1 MAKYET
7 LDLSGICNVGLEEFP
22 ASPALGLQEY
32 RGIPFLIGGGS
43 QNISNLFLKL
53 DSNSGTVRIKVDKK
67 AHQVIFAHKLLDS
80 KFMKDG
86 SIGCSAAEYKFI
98 MKDGSKTSVSI
109 RERFEIASISPD
121 AIPGVPGAPFSAVS
135 DADDSLMD
143 RFEGRWDQV
152 GRRQMESSQ
161 ATVQDYYLWN
171 WRNESSDK
179 EIDYIDL
186 IPGELPV
193 LIAALTLSNVDENPF
208 ARSGKRPVKI
218 EVNSNELKEIPG
230 ETLEI
235 EVDTGVST
243 YPHSLPEDSSDK
255 FIEDKFKGWGE
266 RENSVSKSSYVDIA
280 ATNSAD
286 IKVKQNGTEVGS
298 VSWKKLLKDK
308 TSKSDK
314 IDFKLIEDGKNWV
327 HVKVVDDETN
337 KIVPCRV
344 HFRSPDGVPYQPH
357 GHHNQVNTNLETW
370 HIDIGGDVRLGRVTY
385 AYIDGTSQ
393 GWLPRG
399 EVIVDIARGFE
410 YEPLRIKEFIKPGQ
424 RELNLRLKRWTNMNK
439 KNWYSGDSHVHFLG
453 TQGAHTESMGE
464 DLNVVNLLQS
474 QWGSLFTNKED
485 FTGHPSVSQNGDNI
499 VYVSQENRQHFMGHM
514 ILWGLKNAVMPWCT
528 DGPGEGDIGGAM
540 ETTLSHWADEAHEQG
555 AYVISPHFPNPN
567 GEPATLIATGRL
579 DGIEMLRQTEYN
591 HQEYYRYLNCGYKL
605 PLVGGTDKMDSNVP
619 VGLYRTYV
627 RLDDDQE
634 FTYGNWCENVKKGR
648 TFLSGGPII
657 GLNVEGAEIGDV
669 FQVSGPGEIQIS
681 ALAESVIPINTL
693 EIICNGRVVASA
705 KSTEGQRRL
714 EINEKLKVD
723 SHSWV
728 AARAGGPS
736 YFGDLN
742 HMDVWNRGV
751 FAHTSPI
758 YIECGGKWQMFDRLT
773 AEYMLNLINGSMSYI
788 NNLSTQDDHS
798 RVTHHHHS
806 GDHMAFLQKP
816 FKEAHKLISERIRNN
831 I

>member
-1 MAKYET
+1 
-7 LDLSGICNVGLEEFP
+7 
-22 ASPALGLQEY
+22 
-32 RGIPFLIGGGS
+32 
-43 QNISNLFLKL
+43 
-53 DSNSGTVRIKVDKK
+53 
-67 AHQVIFAHKLLDS
+67 
-80 KFMKDG
+80 
-86 SIGCSAAEYKFI
+86 
-98 MKDGSKTSVSI
+98 
-109 RERFEIASISPD
+109 
-121 AIPGVPGAPFSAVS
+121 
-135 DADDSLMD
+135 
-143 RFEGRWDQV
+143 
-152 GRRQMESSQ
+152 MESSQ

-243 YPHSLPEDSSDK
+243 YPHSLPEVSSDK
-255 FIEDKFKGWGE
+255 FIDDKFKGWGE

-327 HVKVVDDETN
+327 HVKVIDDETN

-453 TQGAHTESMGE
+453 TQGAHTHSYNTASW
-464 DLNVVNLLQS
+464 DNQS
-474 QWGSLFTNKED
+474 DYTGPYVQGGSNQGSRNTN
-485 FTGHPSVSQNGDNI
+485 
-499 VYVSQENRQHFMGHM
+499 
-514 ILWGLKNAVMPWCT
+514 
-528 DGPGEGDIGGAM
+528 
-540 ETTLSHWADEAHEQG
+540 
-555 AYVISPHFPNPN
+555 
-567 GEPATLIATGRL
+567 
-579 DGIEMLRQTEYN
+579 
-591 HQEYYRYLNCGYKL
+591 
-605 PLVGGTDKMDSNVP
+605 
-619 VGLYRTYV
+619 
-627 RLDDDQE
+627 
-634 FTYGNWCENVKKGR
+634 
-648 TFLSGGPII
+648 SGGGHSHNFNITADTLGISANHTHSGNTSPPLTTSEHNH
-657 GLNVEGAEIGDV
+657 G
-669 FQVSGPGEIQIS
+669 VSGNSGS
-681 ALAESVIPINTL
+681 
-693 EIICNGRVVASA
+693 G
-705 KSTEGQRRL
+705 G
-714 EINEKLKVD
+714 
-723 SHSWV
+723 SHSHNV
-728 AARAGGPS
+728 SISGNTGS
-736 YFGDLN
+736 
-742 HMDVWNRGV
+742 
-751 FAHTSPI
+751 
-758 YIECGGKWQMFDRLT
+758 
-773 AEYMLNLINGSMSYI
+773 NGSGGSGANKPKYYALYYI
-788 NNLSTQDDHS
+788 MKT
-798 RVTHHHHS
+798 
-806 GDHMAFLQKP
+806 
-816 FKEAHKLISERIRNN
+816 
-831 I
+831 